1 MNIFKGTIIKRQF
14 RDYQE
19 KLLQDLQDPELAG
32 LYLSEAL
39 KDEDP
44 RVFSL
49 ALKNVREA
57 MIAGQAKSA

>member
-1 MNIFKGTIIKRQF
+1 LNIFKGTIIKRQF